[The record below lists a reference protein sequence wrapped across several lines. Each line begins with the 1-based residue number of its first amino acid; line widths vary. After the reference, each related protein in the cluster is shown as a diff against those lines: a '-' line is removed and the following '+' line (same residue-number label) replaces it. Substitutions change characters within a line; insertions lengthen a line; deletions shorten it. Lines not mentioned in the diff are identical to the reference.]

1 MVAARRHAEVTRI
14 GQKQRENSGSR
25 QWQLGEL
32 SERSQRLQLQFGE
45 KSAMAPSK
53 PLLHTRT
60 LLAATTTVGRRSM
73 TSRAK
78 DGPDKKTAGCLRCSA
93 EGMISDIICPVATS
107 SPLLTLMI
115 ATSDGSTPCEEGC
128 VSSGGRVKQLY
139 SHLILLLLLS
149 ICMCTEL
156 EARGIVNCLP

>member
-1 MVAARRHAEVTRI
+1 MVAARRHAEVIHI
-14 GQKQRENSGSR
+14 GRKQQGNSGSK
-25 QWQLGEL
+25 QWQLCGL

-45 KSAMAPSK
+45 RSAVAPSK
-53 PLLHTRT
+53 PLIHTQT

-78 DGPDKKTAGCLRCSA
+78 EGPDRNTAGCLRCSA

-115 ATSDGSTPCEEGC
+115 ATSGGSTPCEEH
-128 VSSGGRVKQLY
+128 VSNQAGG
-139 SHLILLLLLS
+139 
-149 ICMCTEL
+149 
-156 EARGIVNCLP
+156 